1 MLYLAFFYVY
11 AYIACPHK
19 HTGGFIIIINSKYF
33 SFSDWP
39 ANPPTNASSSAYRNN
54 LKDVAKI

>member
-19 HTGGFIIIINSKYF
+19 HTGGFIIINSKYF

-39 ANPPTNASSSAYRNN
+39 ANPPTNSSSGAYHSY
-54 LKDVAKI
+54 LKDVDKI

>member
-19 HTGGFIIIINSKYF
+19 HSGGFIIIINSKYF

-39 ANPPTNASSSAYRNN
+39 ANPPTNSSSGAYHSY
-54 LKDVAKI
+54 LKDVDKI